1 MNEPCNNLT
10 RGGDSG
16 AGRCVERIGWIDCAR
31 GIAMLLVVLGHCYMT
46 LEDPVN
52 RFVLSFHMPVFF
64 FLSGMCAKISD
75 STFAA
80 WASKKARG
88 LLIPQLTLAVIVF
101 VYASTSQGVSFL
113 TLVDS
118 LLVWF
123 LPVLYICMLLFW
135 WLARLVNNSVKVWL
149 PLLCFIAAAAPFVDL
164 LGVDVCPIRPET
176 VLASL
181 FFFCFGYVWR
191 LVDLETDCLPKS
203 GMWAAA
209 VLLAPML
216 FALSQMNA
224 PIAMYEGS
232 FGSWPLFFFTAV
244 IGILWVC
251 LLGRL
256 LEESNFL
263 VWLGRTSIVMY
274 VLHFRFIALLRAVV
288 VRVLPVAGLSLGANE
303 MAILLFVSSVVILVP
318 LINFC
323 NKYLGFLFGKGVP
336 RSISANRSE

>member
-1 MNEPCNNLT
+1 MNESGNNLT
-10 RGGDSG
+10 QGGSD
-16 AGRCVERIGWIDCAR
+16 AGRCLERIGWIDCAR
-31 GIAMLLVVLGHCYMT
+31 GIAMLFVVLGHCYMT

-64 FLSGMCAKISD
+64 YLSGMCAKISD
-75 STFAA
+75 VTFAA

-101 VYASTSQGVSFL
+101 VYAATSQGVSVH

-135 WLARLVNNSVKVWL
+135 WLARLANNTVKVWL
-149 PLLCFIAAAAPFVDL
+149 PLLCFIAAAAPLVDH

-191 LVDLETDCLPKS
+191 LVDLEANYFS
-203 GMWAAA
+203 NSIMWAAV
-209 VLLAPML
+209 VLLMPIL

-232 FGSWPLFFFTAV
+232 FGSWPLFFFTAT

-251 LLGRL
+251 LLARL
-256 LEESNFL
+256 LEETNFL

-274 VLHFRFIALLRAVV
+274 VLHFRFIALLRAIV
-288 VRVLPVAGLSLGANE
+288 VRVLPVAGFSLGANE
-303 MAILLFVSSVVILVP
+303 MAILLFVSTMVILVP
-318 LINFC
+318 FVNFC
-323 NKYLGFLFGKGVP
+323 DKYLGFLFGKGFP
-336 RSISANRSE
+336 RSSMREQA

>member
-1 MNEPCNNLT
+1 
-10 RGGDSG
+10 
-16 AGRCVERIGWIDCAR
+16 
-31 GIAMLLVVLGHCYMT
+31 MLLVVLGHCYMT

-64 FLSGMCAKISD
+64 FLSGMCVKITD
-75 STFAA
+75 GTFAA
-80 WASKKARG
+80 WAFKKARS
-88 LLIPQLTLAVIVF
+88 LLVPQITLAVIVF
-101 VYASTSQGVSFL
+101 AYSATSQGVSVF
-113 TLVDS
+113 TLIES

-135 WLARLVNNSVKVWL
+135 WLTRLAGNSVKAWL
-149 PLLCFIAAAAPFVDL
+149 LALCFVMTAAPLVDL
-164 LGVDVCPIRPET
+164 LGIDLCPIRPET

-191 LVDLETDCLPKS
+191 LVDLKTNTFAKS
-203 GMWAAA
+203 GMWSA
-209 VLLAPML
+209 VVFLVPVL

-232 FGSWPLFFFTAV
+232 FGFWPLYFLTAM

-251 LLGRL
+251 VLGRL
-256 LEESNFL
+256 LEEIKFL

-274 VLHFRFIALLRAVV
+274 VVHFRFISLLRAVV

-303 MAILLFVSSVVILVP
+303 MAVLLFVSSMVILVP
-318 LINFC
+318 LVNLC
-323 NKYLGFLFGKGVP
+323 DKYLGFLFGKGVL
-336 RSISANRSE
+336 RSISGNRPE